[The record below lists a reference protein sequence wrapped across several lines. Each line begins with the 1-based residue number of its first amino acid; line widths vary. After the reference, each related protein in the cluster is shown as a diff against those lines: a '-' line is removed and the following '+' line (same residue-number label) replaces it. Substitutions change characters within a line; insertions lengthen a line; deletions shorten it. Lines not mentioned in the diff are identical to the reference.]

1 MEFIRYHFS
10 QECIINSSIVKHL
23 KSDIP
28 QRGLP
33 VEAVLEDLQKALCD
47 NAAAVLQAPPGAGK
61 TTCIPLSLL
70 NASWLGGR
78 KTLLLAPRRL
88 AARAAAGHMA
98 DLLQERVGQTVGYRV
113 RLDSRVSAATRIE
126 VVTEGVLTR
135 MLQSDPA
142 LDGVGLVIFDEFHE
156 RSLDADLGL
165 ALCLDMQGVLNQE
178 LRLLIMSATIETAPL
193 AALLDDAPVIT
204 CPGRSH
210 AVETR
215 YVGRHTPD
223 FSGAGIGAAV
233 LSAARSE
240 SGSILVFLPGAAEI
254 RQVAR
259 LLEKA
264 GLGSDWIIA
273 PLFGNLPRSSQ
284 DQAIEPA
291 PGGKRKIVLATSIA
305 ETSLTIEGIR
315 VVVDSGWQRVPRY
328 DVRSGLTRLVTIPVS
343 RASADQRR
351 GRAGRI
357 GPGICLR
364 LWSHRIHHTLPPAH
378 KPEIL
383 EADLA
388 GLALELAIWGVA
400 DPSRLRWLDPPSTGA
415 YDGACRLLQSLG
427 ALDDDRR
434 ISDHGSRMAALPL
447 HPRLAHMMLAADSLG
462 LGGIACDLAALL
474 SERDVVRFNPG
485 RSDADMRIRL
495 DLVQAAR
502 RKRTP
507 AYPDATID
515 FSAVRRVV
523 RTADHLRRSMGG
535 RVAECDA
542 ASIGRLLAWAY
553 PDRVAR
559 RRPAGRGTFLLANGR
574 GAVLDPV
581 EPLAAEAF
589 VVAVEL
595 DGNRRNARIYRA
607 AACDLDILMEQFAEQ
622 IHWAETV
629 AWDPQRRVV
638 AARRDLKLGALTL
651 RSEPLTT
658 PASHQVL
665 AALLEGIRQ
674 QGPDCLPWTRALR
687 HWQNRVCFLRR
698 LAEVQQQWPDVSD
711 DGLTKNLAQWLAPYL
726 TGISRLRDL
735 ARIELKKAL
744 ASMLSYQQRRLVD
757 ELAPSHLT
765 VPSGSRIPIDYS
777 GDVPVLAVRLQ
788 EMFGLSENPAVAG
801 GRQPLQIHLL
811 SPAGRPVQI
820 TQDLAGFWQT
830 GYAEVKKELKGR
842 YPKHYWPDDPL
853 QAQAT
858 ARVRPRIMT

>member
-1 MEFIRYHFS
+1 MKHW
-10 QECIINSSIVKHL
+10 NSNIL
-23 KSDIP
+23 

-33 VEAVLEDLQKALCD
+33 VETVLADLQKALSD
-47 NAAAVLQAPPGAGK
+47 NASVVLQAPPGAGK
-61 TTCIPLSLL
+61 TTCIPLHLL
-70 NASWLGGR
+70 KASWLEGR
-78 KTLLLAPRRL
+78 KIVLLAPRRL
-88 AARAAAGHMA
+88 AARAGARRMA
-98 DLLQERVGQTVGYRV
+98 DLLQESVGQTVGYRI

-135 MLQSDPA
+135 MLQSDPS

-165 ALCLDMQGVLNQE
+165 ALCLDLQGVLNQE
-178 LRLLIMSATIETAPL
+178 LRLLIMSATIETAPI

-204 CPGRSH
+204 CPGRSFP
-210 AVETR
+210 VDTR
-215 YVGRHTPD
+215 YLGRHTPV
-223 FSGAGIGAAV
+223 FSSDAIGAAV

-264 GLGSDWIIA
+264 GLGSSWIIA

-291 PGGKRKIVLATSIA
+291 PEGQRKIVLATSIA

-315 VVVDSGWQRVPRY
+315 LVVDSGLQRVPRF

-343 RASADQRR
+343 RVSADQRR
-351 GRAGRI
+351 GRAGRT
-357 GPGICLR
+357 GPGNCLR
-364 LWSHRIHHTLPPAH
+364 LWSHRIHHTLPAAH

-388 GLALELAIWGVA
+388 GLALELAIWGVG
-400 DPSRLRWLDPPSTGA
+400 DPSRLRWLDPPSSSA
-415 YDGACRLLQSLG
+415 FDSACRLLKSLG
-427 ALDDDRR
+427 ALDEDGR

-447 HPRLAHMMLAADSLG
+447 HPRLAHMMLAGDSLG
-462 LGGIACDLAALL
+462 QGGVACDLAALL
-474 SERDVVRFNPG
+474 SERDVVRFEPG
-485 RSDADMRIRL
+485 RTDADMHMRL
-495 DLVQAAR
+495 DLIQAAR
-502 RKRTP
+502 RKRAR

-515 FSAVRRVV
+515 GSAIQRVV
-523 RTADHLRRSMGG
+523 RTADHLRRRLGG
-535 RVAECDA
+535 SAGECDT
-542 ASIGRLLAWAY
+542 ASTGRLLAWAY
-553 PDRVAR
+553 PDRIAQ

-574 GAVLDPV
+574 GAILDPV
-581 EPLAAEAF
+581 EPLAAEDF
-589 VVAVEL
+589 VVAVDL

-607 AACDLDILMEQFAEQ
+607 AACDLDIIMEQFAEQ
-622 IHWAETV
+622 TQWADTV

-638 AARRDLKLGALTL
+638 AARRDLRLGALTL
-651 RSEPLTT
+651 RSEPLTA
-658 PASHQVL
+658 PDPHQLL

-674 QGPDCLPWTRALR
+674 QGLDCLPWTRALS
-687 HWQNRVCFLRR
+687 HWRNRVCFLRR
-698 LAEVQQQWPDVSD
+698 LAEDQQQWPDVSD
-711 DGLTKNLAQWLAPYL
+711 DGLLKHLAQWLAPYL
-726 TGISRLRDL
+726 TGITRLRDL

-744 ASMLSYQQRRLVD
+744 AGMLSYQQRQQMD
-757 ELAPSHLT
+757 ELAPTHLT

-788 EMFGLSENPAVAG
+788 EMFGLSKTPAVAG
-801 GRQPLQIHLL
+801 GRQPLLIHLL

-830 GYAEVKKELKGR
+830 GYPEVKKELKGR
-842 YPKHYWPDDPL
+842 YPKHYWPDDPV

-858 ARVRPRIMT
+858 ARARPRGGN